1 MTQKPARSFDSRT
14 FRGRLERELILGGTL
29 VGLIVGGGLITLIW
43 GVPALLVALGCF
55 AGFLGLVG
63 LVWGFL
69 KIVEVVSR
77 D

>member
-1 MTQKPARSFDSRT
+1 MTPKPKRSFDSRT
-14 FRGRLERELILGGTL
+14 YRGRLERELILGGTL
-29 VGLIVGGGLITLIW
+29 IGLVIGGGLIALIW

-55 AGFLGLVG
+55 AGFMGLVG

-69 KIVEVVSR
+69 KIVEIAAR

>member
-1 MTQKPARSFDSRT
+1 MTQKPARSFNSRT

-29 VGLIVGGGLITLIW
+29 VGLMVGGGLIGLIW